1 MPTTMHDVSI
11 SAKRLF
17 DGVVGEVSCLE
28 VPVKWDADSALL
40 AAGVATLA
48 AIVAILT
55 LSRRNRTL
63 LSFSLIAAAICA
75 PIGSSVYYMAVDKQY
90 HCKLYIKVE
99 GVIEVINV
107 ISDDPVEPGKRVEVM
122 EYIDGSHRL
131 LENEA
136 L

>member
-1 MPTTMHDVSI
+1 
-11 SAKRLF
+11 
-17 DGVVGEVSCLE
+17 
-28 VPVKWDADSALL
+28 
-40 AAGVATLA
+40 
-48 AIVAILT
+48 
-55 LSRRNRTL
+55 
-63 LSFSLIAAAICA
+63 
-75 PIGSSVYYMAVDKQY
+75 MAVDKQY

-136 L
+136 LRQHTRGKRPRVCCFF